1 MNGRQSLRQR
11 LCARFAAGW
20 SCLRLR
26 IGRLIPPMGRQEI
39 VEPLSRL
46 GIDPAAEHAAA
57 RKCERVHT
65 AAVDHGEFHVSIK
78 WRGVYGFPLHDE
90 YQSPRTD
97 RSL

>member
-1 MNGRQSLRQR
+1 
-11 LCARFAAGW
+11 
-20 SCLRLR
+20 
-26 IGRLIPPMGRQEI
+26 
-39 VEPLSRL
+39 
-46 GIDPAAEHAAA
+46 
-57 RKCERVHT
+57 VHT